1 MVQRYLAFATA
12 VALLALAVRAEAME
26 TVVNVSNVGLYVGQR
41 VTFCGSVSQTKQ
53 AGKAFFINFGGSYP
67 NHRFT
72 NVIFKSDQS
81 RFNLAEF
88 APGQNLCTTGTV
100 KEYKGVPEIVLS
112 SPSQI
117 VE

>member
-1 MVQRYLAFATA
+1 MTRKAAACAAAL
-12 VALLALAVRAEAME
+12 ALLALAVRAEALD
-26 TVVNVSNVGLYVGQR
+26 TVVNAANVGLYVGQK
-41 VTFCGSVSQTKQ
+41 VTFCGTVSQTRQ
-53 AGKAFFINFGGSYP
+53 AAKAFFINYGGSYP

-72 NVIFKSDQS
+72 NVIFKSDQDKFS
-81 RFNLAEF
+81 LDEF

-100 KEYKGVPEIVLS
+100 KEYKGVPEIVLT